1 MGSRDP
7 FDIQGLS
14 DVFEAL
20 RRGRHICA
28 EDGDLYWTLKENFPV
43 LERLFSALGFSLERH
58 PRDFFYFHGSGSLSD
73 RSERMAV
80 FMFILVEWLSDR
92 GEPVEESIITRRF
105 NISQLPHFKIER
117 YTRYM
122 SEAGI
127 SGGNGLTDVIRNFER
142 FGFARR
148 DSEDSF
154 SFRPPVFRFVDL
166 CHSILED
173 DESGDDAGLDVPAS
187 GGATSYGTGVEERDR

>member
-1 MGSRDP
+1 MGNRDP
-7 FDIQGLS
+7 FDIPGLA

-28 EDGDLYWTLKENFPV
+28 EDGDIYWTIKDNFQV
-43 LERLFSALGFSLERH
+43 LERLFSALGFSLESH

-92 GEPVEESIITRRF
+92 GEPVEESIITRQF

-117 YTRYM
+117 YAQYM
-122 SEAGI
+122 SEAGL
-127 SGGNGLTDVIRNFER
+127 SGENGLADVIRNFER

-148 DSEDSF
+148 DSGDSF

-173 DESGDDAGLDVPAS
+173 HELNDDTNRDVQVAEGPD
-187 GGATSYGTGVEERDR
+187 ATVKVEEGDR